1 MAEIADDVI
10 SNRLSYRKFYEKNSF
25 DIQRKRLIKRILK
38 NKVVFLI
45 TLKKY
50 QLLEFYEEHIKKE
63 KLELNIETLER
74 EKMYENV
81 METQVNEYV
90 NEVADQT
97 AKTISNDLKRMMIGN
112 NGYQPID
119 LSSVNVK
126 INLNCGDDETTQS
139 MTTGIDDDDFG
150 LGLGDDTFEQAEDDL
165 QQEINQVDADIVDE
179 RVNRSHQPQ
188 HQRRR
193 RKRKKLSQRCLLYNR
208 LLILLRTS

>member
-25 DIQRKRLIKRILK
+25 EIQRKRLIKRILK

-81 METQVNEYV
+81 MENQVNEYV

-97 AKTISNDLKRMMIGN
+97 AKTISNDLKRMMVGN

-119 LSSVNVK
+119 LRSVNVK
-126 INLNCGDDETTQS
+126 INLN
-139 MTTGIDDDDFG
+139 
-150 LGLGDDTFEQAEDDL
+150 
-165 QQEINQVDADIVDE
+165 
-179 RVNRSHQPQ
+179 
-188 HQRRR
+188 
-193 RKRKKLSQRCLLYNR
+193 
-208 LLILLRTS
+208 